1 MIHPSRAG
9 VVWQRFRSARQITK
23 IRNKISM
30 TLTPTPAQGGKRPNK
45 VLTVRKK
52 LEVVEAVERDKKSYS
67 FVAKQF
73 EISKSSVGT
82 IIKRKN
88 ELLEYKKQN
97 RNLEYKKICM
107 NPFSEELDQRVWKW
121 FADARVQNILI
132 HGEAIQAK
140 ALEVATILNPE
151 MGFQASDGWLEKF
164 KRRHNITLNQE
175 SRSMDQT
182 VIENDPGEI
191 ESMAPQTIIST
202 PPADETPSHES
213 EMEPPLISIEEPL
226 ISLEEMQRA
235 WLILR
240 TAIQQ
245 RPQCKLLY
253 DLICPLNQA
262 LAEDFIIERSRMAL
276 APPAAAAAAAPPASS
291 GETSFVPIEKSE

>member
-1 MIHPSRAG
+1 
-9 VVWQRFRSARQITK
+9 
-23 IRNKISM
+23 
-30 TLTPTPAQGGKRPNK
+30 

-52 LEVVEAVERDKKSYS
+52 LEVVESVERDKKSYS
-67 FVAKQF
+67 IVAKQF

-182 VIENDPGEI
+182 VIDNDPGEI
-191 ESMAPQTIIST
+191 ASMAPQIIIST
-202 PPADETPSHES
+202 PLADETPSHDS
-213 EMEPPLISIEEPL
+213 EMEPPLISVEEPLPL

-253 DLICPLNQA
+253 DLICQLNEA

-276 APPAAAAAAAPPASS
+276 APPAAAAAAAATLPSSS